1 MSQTSYRGVSNP
13 SSASAS
19 QKQPLAPGQMMSP
32 LHSQDQFETEI
43 WTSASQAVNKT
54 FIVYFT
60 SPDCIPCTRLD
71 LAILQSQSPSNFIW
85 YKCDVSKNKYTAP
98 FCGVRGWPTF
108 LCIRNKKIVGQIT
121 SSINEKV
128 ADWLYDMGS
137 AANQ

>member
-1 MSQTSYRGVSNP
+1 
-13 SSASAS
+13 
-19 QKQPLAPGQMMSP
+19 MMSP
-32 LHSQDQFETEI
+32 LLSQDQFETEI
-43 WTSASQAVNKT
+43 WTTEASAANKT

-71 LAILQSQSPSNFIW
+71 LPALQAQASTAFAW

-121 SSINEKV
+121 SSLNEKV
-128 ADWLYDMGS
+128 ADWLYDMAS
-137 AANQ
+137 AAKQ

>member
-1 MSQTSYRGVSNP
+1 MSQTSYRGVSNQSFAAVSQP
-13 SSASAS
+13 SAHS
-19 QKQPLAPGQMMSP
+19 QDQSSTMFPLQ
-32 LHSQDQFETEI
+32 SQDQFEKEI
-43 WTSASQAVNKT
+43 WTNEASAADKT

-71 LAILQSQSPSNFIW
+71 LPTLKKYASPALIW

-121 SSINEKV
+121 SSLNEKV
-128 ADWLYDMGS
+128 ADFLADLPV
-137 AANQ
+137 A